1 MAFKMSPM
9 GKNKCSY
16 SPMQKKGLISPV
28 TKTPPYYGGGE
39 DTKVTVTKTPTATG
53 FNEETKEIITKTPFA
68 NKPKV
73 NMKTA
78 YANRDM
84 KVYGNLS
91 FPEYEKEAISQ
102 SKPRVTTNISNRVVE
117 NKKEELADS
126 IPEID
131 YSYLDGLAQTGGY
144 KAGDGQFYGTKINS
158 TVGKTL
164 RGSEDPA
171 EREMTQAEANYLN
184 EKSGKKIYGGP
195 MSTFE
200 DKKLSTKDFNK
211 YQQLKESM
219 KVNSVIEASF

>member
-28 TKTPPYYGGGE
+28 TKNPSYYGGGE

-73 NMKTA
+73 NMETA

-84 KVYGNLS
+84 KVYGSLS
-91 FPEYEKEAISQ
+91 FPEYEKEAIKQ
-102 SKPRVTTNISNRVVE
+102 SKPQVTTNISNRVVE
-117 NKKEELADS
+117 NKKEEQ
-126 IPEID
+126 INPKQEID
-131 YSYLDGLAQTGGY
+131 YSYLDGLAQTHGY
-144 KAGDGQFYGTKINS
+144 TAGDGKRYGTQISS
-158 TVGKTL
+158 TVGSTE
-164 RGSEDPA
+164 RGGEDPMS
-171 EREMTQAEANYLN
+171 REMTQAEANYLN
-184 EKSGKKIYGGP
+184 EKSGKVIYGGP

-200 DKKLSTKDFNK
+200 ENK
-211 YQQLKESM
+211 NNTPVVKPVVN
-219 KVNSVIEASF
+219 KVIRASF